1 MSYEG
6 FAKIYDRLIGEDIS
20 YGEICDFIENIFH
33 LRGINPSLVLDM
45 ACGTGGVTIPMA
57 ARGYDMLGADRSAQM
72 LDLARKKPGSDGI
85 LFLNQSITSLDLYGT
100 VGAALCITDGF
111 NYVLS
116 DDELTRALTRL
127 RTCFLDPGAVLI
139 FDVSSAYKYEKILA
153 DNTFVY
159 DRGGVF
165 YCWENRYMPKKQL
178 CEMNITFFEKGA
190 HGWRKTC
197 ERQLHR
203 ARTEARLRGI
213 LTRAGFS
220 DIEVFSSTGMSR
232 NLEGAQRLWF
242 VAQNK

>member
-6 FAKIYDRLIGEDIS
+6 FSKIYDRLIGEDIR

-33 LRGINPSLVLDM
+33 ARSINPSLVLDM

-72 LDLARKKPGSDGI
+72 LDLARKKPGSGGI
-85 LFLNQSITSLDLYGT
+85 LFLNQSISSLDLYGT

-116 DDELTRALTRL
+116 DSELIRALTRL

-139 FDVSSAYKYEKILA
+139 FDISSLYKYEKVIA

-159 DRGGVF
+159 DRGDVF
-165 YCWENRYMPKKQL
+165 YCWENRFLPKKQL
-178 CEMNITFFEKGA
+178 CEMNITFFEKRG
-190 HGWRKTC
+190 HGWHKTF
-197 ERQLHR
+197 EHQLHR
-203 ARTEARLRGI
+203 ARSESQMRSI
-213 LTRAGFS
+213 LARAGFS
-220 DIEVFSSTGMSR
+220 AVEVFSSTNMSTD
-232 NLEGAQRLWF
+232 LTDAQRLWF
-242 VAQNK
+242 VAQNI